1 MSSINLSDDNKK
13 VINQNEKDKKENC
26 QLNNNDK
33 IYVNLESI
41 IQNQNNYNNIKGV
54 IYALF
59 NYQIDSLQSID
70 RIERDF
76 KTIGEKYTKRLP
88 FNYIERLDKLK
99 EAIMQNYTFL
109 FKIAEPYKGLFKIYK
124 YPSGESYLERLEVNS
139 NNIIQIR
146 SSLFLFIR
154 DWSIEGK
161 EERDSTYK
169 LILEELKLFFK
180 NKTKNDYEKGINIL
194 IPEAGLGRLVYEIA
208 KLGFK
213 VHGNEFSFF
222 MLLYCNFLFTNNI
235 KKNDITIQPFIHILS
250 NLFNFESAFRKLLI
264 PDENIKEELLK
275 SETGSLYMEG
285 GDFISTYKN
294 KLNFYDSIV
303 TCFFIDTAYNIIEYI
318 ETIYNTLKVGGIW
331 INIGPLLYHHTS
343 DPNAVSIELGWNDI
357 KEIIIGF
364 DFEKKKKKIVETTYS
379 SDKESMMKK
388 VYRCI
393 FFTAVKKK

>member
-1 MSSINLSDDNKK
+1 MSSINLSDNNKK

-59 NYQIDSLQSID
+59 NYQIDSLKSID

-99 EAIMQNYTFL
+99 EAIMQNYSFL

-180 NKTKNDYEKGINIL
+180 NKTKNDYEKDVIYKIIDISNTNYDDNVTYTL
-194 IPEAGLGRLVYEIA
+194 
-208 KLGFK
+208 
-213 VHGNEFSFF
+213 NEFDDA
-222 MLLYCNFLFTNNI
+222 L
-235 KKNDITIQPFIHILS
+235 
-250 NLFNFESAFRKLLI
+250 
-264 PDENIKEELLK
+264 
-275 SETGSLYMEG
+275 
-285 GDFISTYKN
+285 
-294 KLNFYDSIV
+294 
-303 TCFFIDTAYNIIEYI
+303 
-318 ETIYNTLKVGGIW
+318 
-331 INIGPLLYHHTS
+331 
-343 DPNAVSIELGWNDI
+343 
-357 KEIIIGF
+357 
-364 DFEKKKKKIVETTYS
+364 KKIVGMEVEIE
-379 SDKESMMKK
+379 DD
-388 VYRCI
+388 
-393 FFTAVKKK
+393 

>member
-26 QLNNNDK
+26 QLNNDK

-169 LILEELKLFFK
+169 LILDELKLFFK

-194 IPEAGLGRLVYEIA
+194 IPRGRA
-208 KLGFK
+208 
-213 VHGNEFSFF
+213 
-222 MLLYCNFLFTNNI
+222 
-235 KKNDITIQPFIHILS
+235 
-250 NLFNFESAFRKLLI
+250 
-264 PDENIKEELLK
+264 
-275 SETGSLYMEG
+275 
-285 GDFISTYKN
+285 
-294 KLNFYDSIV
+294 
-303 TCFFIDTAYNIIEYI
+303 
-318 ETIYNTLKVGGIW
+318 W
-331 INIGPLLYHHTS
+331 
-343 DPNAVSIELGWNDI
+343 
-357 KEIIIGF
+357 
-364 DFEKKKKKIVETTYS
+364 
-379 SDKESMMKK
+379 
-388 VYRCI
+388 
-393 FFTAVKKK
+393 